1 MRRREFIS
9 LLGGAAAAWPLTA
22 WAQQSERVRLVGAL
36 MGSAD
41 NAEMRSRI
49 TAFLHAFQEL
59 GWIEGRNVHIDLRWG
74 DSPERIAAQA
84 RELVQ
89 HQPDVIFV
97 GPTYALIPLQK
108 ETRTIPIEQP
118 ARFALVINLATARAL
133 DLSLPPTLLARADEV
148 IE

>member
-74 DSPERIAAQA
+74 TRQNVSPHK
-84 RELVQ
+84 RESWCS
-89 HQPDVIFV
+89 
-97 GPTYALIPLQK
+97 TN
-108 ETRTIPIEQP
+108 RT
-118 ARFALVINLATARAL
+118 
-133 DLSLPPTLLARADEV
+133 SSLLALRMR
-148 IE
+148 